1 MQQDSS
7 CWIPVRWLTRLFA
20 LQETPG
26 EDPLVNGVYAEDF
39 ISHIQGTTATDW
51 ADPRAAPLKAAATIK
66 HFLACAYTRFLSG
79 SGTSEDVAVQM
90 TSSAP
95 AGAK

>member
-1 MQQDSS
+1 MQQSS
-7 CWIPVRWLTRLFA
+7 CWISVRWLTKLFA

-26 EDPLVNGVYAEDF
+26 EDPLVKGIYAEDF

-51 ADPRAAPLKAAATIK
+51 ADPHAAPLKAAATIK
-66 HFLACAYTRFLSG
+66 HFLACEYIRFLSG
-79 SGTSEDVAVQM
+79 FGKVSEDVAVQM

-95 AGAK
+95 VGAK

>member
-1 MQQDSS
+1 M
-7 CWIPVRWLTRLFA
+7 RWLTKLFA
-20 LQETPG
+20 LHETPG

-51 ADPRAAPLKAAATIK
+51 ANPHAPPLKAAATIK
-66 HFLACAYTRFLSG
+66 HFLACAYTRFLSD
-79 SGTSEDVAVQM
+79 SGMSEDVAVQM

-95 AGAK
+95 VGAK